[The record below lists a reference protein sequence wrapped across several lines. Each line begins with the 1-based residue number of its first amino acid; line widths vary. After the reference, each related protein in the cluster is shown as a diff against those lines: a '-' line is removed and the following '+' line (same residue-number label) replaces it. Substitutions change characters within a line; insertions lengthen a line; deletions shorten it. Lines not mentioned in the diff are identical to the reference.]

1 MPDINSVIDTLS
13 DEELDL
19 LNNDPEMLA
28 QFKAKYTAPTAA
40 PAPMAPAAPEEKGMF
55 GKAMDVLGTPGR
67 GVAALSYGAGQM
79 APLVVGQQPLS
90 SPQNTLQTMSE
101 MTKPGFQPQN
111 LDQRAADV
119 AGTMTN
125 LAVPVGEA
133 LTLGGQAIKATGI
146 APKVAAIT
154 KGLFSGTQ
162 KAGKG
167 IAATEEAAKIITD
180 KVVSIPKGG
189 QGLTKALQDIKDTG
203 DLVKSGLKQETPEFL
218 QQLKDY
224 HDKAAGILDQGPKAI
239 GKKNYAL
246 ASQAKAAINEA
257 LNSMVP
263 GRDTAQL
270 TARTAY
276 LRNNL
281 LKKGII
287 LGGVGAAASYGKNA
301 ILGALK
307 DN

>member
-1 MPDINSVIDTLS
+1 MADINSVIDTLS

-19 LNNDPEMLA
+19 LNNDPELLA
-28 QFKAKYTAPTAA
+28 QFKAKYSAPSTAPVA
-40 PAPMAPAAPEEKGMF
+40 PSSPTLEAPSSEKGVF
-55 GKAMDVLGTPGR
+55 GKTMDVLGTPGR
-67 GVAALSYGAGQM
+67 GIAALAYGAGQAM
-79 APLVVGQQPLS
+79 VGNANQG
-90 SPQNTLQTMSE
+90 TLQTMSD
-101 MTKPGFQPQN
+101 MTKPGFVPQ
-111 LDQRAADV
+111 DTAQRGANI
-119 AGTMTN
+119 AGDLTN
-125 LAVPVGEA
+125 LAVPIGA
-133 LTLGGQAIKATGI
+133 AGSMIAKGARATGL
-146 APKVAAIT
+146 APKIAAVT
-154 KGLFSGTQ
+154 KGLVSGTQ

-167 IAATEEAAKIITD
+167 IAAAEEAAKIVTD

-246 ASQAKAAINEA
+246 AAQAKAAINEA

-270 TARTAY
+270 TAKTAY
-276 LRNNL
+276 LRNSL